1 MNQLAATLSIF
12 LTGIALFAAA
22 DESTPAPPA
31 DSPTA
36 DLVEAAQGA
45 KARRRNSSTKVI
57 TNADVKKAK
66 GKLIVKAGSQP
77 ALAETPVKPMLQAH
91 QERLAAIRATEAR
104 MKAAEERMA
113 AIAKE
118 MVALELSYYEEN
130 DLDRR
135 DTEIASRFLEAKE
148 RMKAATA
155 ERDEAKLA
163 LEPPAVAG
171 EDPSAPP
178 VNDR

>member
-1 MNQLAATLSIF
+1 MNRLAATLSIF
-12 LTGIALFAAA
+12 LTGVSLFAVA
-22 DESTPAPPA
+22 DEPKPAPPA

-45 KARRRNSSTKVI
+45 KARRKNSSTKVI

-66 GKLIVKAGSQP
+66 GKLIVKPGSQP
-77 ALAETPVKPMLQAH
+77 PIAEKPVKPVLQAH
-91 QERLAAIRATEAR
+91 EEHLASIRAAEAR

-118 MVALELSYYEEN
+118 MVALEQSYYEEN

-135 DTEIASRFLEAKE
+135 DTEIASRFQEAKE
-148 RMKAATA
+148 RLKAATA

-163 LEPPAVAG
+163 LDPPAA
-171 EDPSAPP
+171 EAEEAPAPP
-178 VNDR
+178 ANDR